1 MGCLSWPQKKA
12 LKLAFKLIEKKID
25 KKDSLNSTGSLSN
38 NGNPYGNN
46 QHLPSESNSSSSN
59 ENIKLAMNLITKVL
73 DLWDSSL
80 MFLFLFAYKF
90 LFFFSFILI
99 LLIYKLFYLIAVFD
113 KLELQFIWSLLYLSI
128 TILNYHLNFI
138 LVFILFW

>member
-73 DLWDSSL
+73 DL
-80 MFLFLFAYKF
+80 
-90 LFFFSFILI
+90 
-99 LLIYKLFYLIAVFD
+99 
-113 KLELQFIWSLLYLSI
+113 
-128 TILNYHLNFI
+128 
-138 LVFILFW
+138 